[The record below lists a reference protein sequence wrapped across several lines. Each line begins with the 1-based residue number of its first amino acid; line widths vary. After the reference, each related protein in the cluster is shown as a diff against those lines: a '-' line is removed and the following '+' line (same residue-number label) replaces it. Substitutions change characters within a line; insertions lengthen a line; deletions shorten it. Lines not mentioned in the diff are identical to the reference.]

1 MASFSKKVY
10 QVVAAELAVNYRNAL
25 TPEERK
31 TKRILT
37 ASAAWY
43 VMNIAEGL
51 ANTFEQDNR
60 KFNRDLF
67 MAVVE
72 NRKAAFTEAHESK
85 SDNQRLA
92 EAIFGK
98 DSSEA
103 KSFGPDARVEN
114 HGTIFLVRP
123 LTPLAESWLDSHVD
137 QEDAQHFGNALVV
150 EHRYVQDLVA
160 GMQADG
166 LKVE

>member
-1 MASFSKKVY
+1 MAKFSKKVY
-10 QVVAAELAVNYRNAL
+10 EVVAAELAVNYRNAL

-43 VMNIAEGL
+43 VLNIAEGL
-51 ANTFEQDNR
+51 ADAFARDNR
-60 KFNRDLF
+60 KFNHELF

-72 NRKAAFTEAHESK
+72 GRKAAFTEAHEPPQVS
-85 SDNQRLA
+85 
-92 EAIFGK
+92 
-98 DSSEA
+98 
-103 KSFGPDARVEN
+103 GPDARVEN